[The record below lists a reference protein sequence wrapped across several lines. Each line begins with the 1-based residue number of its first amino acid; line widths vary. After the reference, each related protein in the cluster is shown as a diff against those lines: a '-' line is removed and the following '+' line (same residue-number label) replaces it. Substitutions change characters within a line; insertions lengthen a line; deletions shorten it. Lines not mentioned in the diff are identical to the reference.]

1 MIVNYG
7 TVQWFDAERG
17 VGVIVAD
24 GGGREVTVSA
34 SDIDGGG
41 RQSLS
46 ASARVAFT
54 LFDAPRGP
62 RALRVWT
69 L

>member
-7 TVQWFDAERG
+7 TVKWFDAERG
-17 VGVIVAD
+17 VGVILAD
-24 GGGREVTVSA
+24 CGGREVMVSA

-41 RQSLS
+41 QQSLR
-46 ASARVAFT
+46 ASARVGFT
-54 LFDAPRGP
+54 LFDAPRGA
-62 RALRVWT
+62 RALRVWA